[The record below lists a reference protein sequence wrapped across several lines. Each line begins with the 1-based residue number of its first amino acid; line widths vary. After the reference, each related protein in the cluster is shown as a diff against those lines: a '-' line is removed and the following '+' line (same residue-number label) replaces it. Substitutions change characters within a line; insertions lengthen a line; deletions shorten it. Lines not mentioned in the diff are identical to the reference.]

1 MPPTDPHDT
10 FLAPYP
16 MPSIDPG
23 AAAGIDRL
31 ILAGLPDAVLVLDPL
46 GVVRDG
52 NPAAERLFERPLSAL
67 RNSPVDRLVTLPD
80 AGAGRGGLGAR
91 LRTAPRTPTER
102 WQGCRGHGMDGRE
115 FSCDIALGTLA
126 SGAAGRF
133 VLQVQATGAREFEAS
148 QRRESAK
155 MSAVATLAAA
165 IANDF
170 NNALAAISGSIEAA
184 RLRVVSQDRP
194 PPRELLDAKEA
205 TRGAARLVRRLLNF
219 ARPSPGIRRPA
230 DPGHLIEEATRVLR
244 RDLDPR
250 ITLVTQLDHG
260 DWRIAADVEQLTD
273 LVVSLGF
280 NAIEAMPH
288 GGTLTLSTA
297 CAAAGAW
304 GAGGPNAIAG
314 REYVRLDVCDTGI
327 GIPPGVLP
335 RIFEPF
341 YTTKEAGRG
350 SGLGL
355 ATAYGVLRHHEGG
368 ITVES
373 SPGTGT
379 TFQVFL
385 PRSHAVGPAA
395 PPAPVLEPGTGNG
408 SILLVDDD
416 DAVRR
421 PLRQALGLC
430 GYTVVEAR
438 DGMEALRV
446 VDASL
451 TAVDLVVLD
460 VKMPGMSGWDVL
472 AELRRRVPALPVI
485 LTSGYTHED
494 SSPPSDAPA
503 PDAYLPKPYELGE
516 LTTEIRRLLNRRRPA
531 DPQGSEKP

>member
-1 MPPTDPHDT
+1 MLPPEPRDT
-10 FLAPYP
+10 FLAAYP
-16 MPSIDPG
+16 MPSIDAG
-23 AAAGIDRL
+23 AAAGSDRL
-31 ILAGLPDAVLVLDPL
+31 ILTGLPDAVLVLDPL

-80 AGAGRGGLGAR
+80 AGAGRGGLGVR
-91 LRTAPRTPTER
+91 LRSPARAPIER
-102 WQGCRGHGMDGRE
+102 WQGCRGHGLDGRE
-115 FSCDIALGTLA
+115 FPCDVALGTLA
-126 SGAAGRF
+126 TGAPGRF
-133 VLQVQATGAREFEAS
+133 VLQVQATGARDFEAS

-170 NNALAAISGSIEAA
+170 NNALAAINGSIEAA
-184 RLRVVSQDRP
+184 RLRIASQDRP

-230 DPGHLIEEATRVLR
+230 DPGLLLEEAARVLY

-250 ITLVTQLDHG
+250 ITLVTRMDHG
-260 DWRIAADVEQLTD
+260 DWHILADVEQLTD

-280 NAIEAMPH
+280 NAIEAMPQ
-288 GGTLTLSTA
+288 GGTLTLSTSRTA
-297 CAAAGAW
+297 TGAPGLSGPDAG
-304 GAGGPNAIAG
+304 AG
-314 REYVRLDVCDTGI
+314 REYVRLEVRDTGI
-327 GIPPGVLP
+327 GIPPEVLP

-355 ATAYGVLRHHEGG
+355 ATAYGVLRQHEGG

-373 SPGTGT
+373 APGAGAA
-379 TFQVFL
+379 FQVFL
-385 PRSHAVGPAA
+385 PRSLAGGPA
-395 PPAPVLEPGTGNG
+395 PGPTPLLEPGTGNG

-438 DGMEALRV
+438 DGNEALRA
-446 VDASL
+446 VDAGL
-451 TAVDLVVLD
+451 PAVDLVVLD

-472 AELRRRVPALPVI
+472 TELRRRAPALPVI
-485 LTSGYTHED
+485 LTSGYTRED
-494 SSPPSDAPA
+494 SGPPHDAPA

-516 LTTEIRRLLNRRRPA
+516 LTTEVRRLLDRRRPA

>member
-1 MPPTDPHDT
+1 MPLSGPPEPP
-10 FLAPYP
+10 LAPYP
-16 MPSIDPG
+16 MPSIDAGTTPG
-23 AAAGIDRL
+23 GDRL
-31 ILAGLPDAVLVLDPL
+31 LLAGLPEAVLILDPL

-80 AGAGRGGLGAR
+80 AGAGRGGLGVR
-91 LRTAPRTPTER
+91 LRTPGRAPNER
-102 WQGCRGHGMDGRE
+102 WQGCRGHGLDGRE
-115 FSCDIALGTLA
+115 FPCDIALGTLA
-126 SGAAGRF
+126 GGAPGRF
-133 VLQVQATGAREFEAS
+133 ALQVQATGAREFEAS

-155 MSAVATLAAA
+155 MSAVATLATA

-170 NNALAAISGSIEAA
+170 NNALAAINGSIEAA
-184 RLRVVSQDRP
+184 RLRIVSQDRP

-219 ARPSPGIRRPA
+219 ARPSPAVRRPA
-230 DPGHLIEEATRVLR
+230 DPGLLLEEAARVLR

-250 ITLVTQLDHG
+250 ITLVTRVDHG
-260 DWRIAADVEQLTD
+260 DWHILADIEQLTD

-280 NAIEAMPH
+280 NAIEAMPQ

-297 CAAAGAW
+297 RTAAGAQ
-304 GAGGPNAIAG
+304 GHSGPDAVAG
-314 REYVRLDVCDTGI
+314 REYVRLDVRDTGI
-327 GIPPGVLP
+327 GIPPEVLP

-341 YTTKEAGRG
+341 YTTKESGRG

-373 SPGTGT
+373 APGAGT
-379 TFQVFL
+379 VFQVFL
-385 PRSHAVGPAA
+385 PRSHARGPA
-395 PPAPVLEPGTGNG
+395 PGPTPALEPGTGIGN
-408 SILLVDDD
+408 ILLVDDD

-446 VDASL
+446 VGAGF

-472 AELRRRVPALPVI
+472 AELRRRTPALPVI
-485 LTSGYTHED
+485 LTSGYTQED
-494 SSPPSDAPA
+494 SAPPQGAPV

-516 LTTEIRRLLNRRRPA
+516 LTTEVRRLLERRRPA
-531 DPQGSEKP
+531 AKQGA